1 MELEQIM
8 KLIDAGYSKA
18 EIDKII
24 GVGEPAAPATPA
36 APAAPATPA
45 PDPQPAPAAT
55 DPNAAL
61 LAEIKTLNATIA
73 TMQAQAAK
81 NATGGAPEHKTA
93 SDAIREFFGKPA
105 EGSK

>member
-18 EIDKII
+18 EIDNII
-24 GVGEPAAPATPA
+24 GAGEPAPETEPQ
-36 APAAPATPA
+36 PKPA
-45 PDPQPAPAAT
+45 PEPKPEPAT

-73 TMQAQAAK
+73 AMQAQAAK
-81 NATGGAPEHKTA
+81 SATGGAPEHKTA

>member
-24 GVGEPAAPATPA
+24 GAGEPASEPQT
-36 APAAPATPA
+36 TPA
-45 PDPQPAPAAT
+45 PDPKSEPAP

-61 LAEIKTLNATIA
+61 LTEIKTLNATIA
-73 TMQAQAAK
+73 AMQAQAAK
-81 NATGGAPEHKTA
+81 SATGGAPEHKTA

>member
-24 GVGEPAAPATPA
+24 GAGEPAPAPEPKS
-36 APAAPATPA
+36 APTPA
-45 PDPQPAPAAT
+45 PDLQPAPAQ

-73 TMQAQAAK
+73 AMQAQAAK

>member
-24 GVGEPAAPATPA
+24 GAGEAAPAPESKPA
-36 APAAPATPA
+36 PA
-45 PDPQPAPAAT
+45 PDPQ

-93 SDAIREFFGKPA
+93 SDAIREFFGKPV

>member
-24 GVGEPAAPATPA
+24 GAGEPAPAPELKPEQ
-36 APAAPATPA
+36 A
-45 PDPQPAPAAT
+45 PDPQPAPAP

-73 TMQAQAAK
+73 AMQAQAAK